1 MCVRE
6 RRGGGRECWD
16 GGGGQEAGSCFLHFP
31 VLSPDSPCMSAAVGN
46 TGPGRHTRGIPRT
59 AGWTRRPLPRHVPFL
74 FHPSGRPPW
83 GPIPMV
89 VLWKVSAPRATLWP
103 DVVIRNSYKRRQN
116 TRREGR
122 GARVPEAAAANM

>member
-1 MCVRE
+1 M
-6 RRGGGRECWD
+6 RGGGEGNAGMEDR
-16 GGGGQEAGSCFLHFP
+16 GVGSCSVHFP
-31 VLSPDSPCMSAAVGN
+31 VLPPDSPCVSAAVGI
-46 TGPGRHTRGIPRT
+46 TGPGRHTRGLPHT

-74 FHPSGRPPW
+74 FRPSGRPPR
-83 GPIPMV
+83 GPIPTA

-122 GARVPEAAAANM
+122 GARVPEAAAANV